1 MAEQTN
7 DDNLRGLISIRQQLA
22 SNTDE
27 IHNQV
32 REMGLLGTEFNNV
45 LTLGK
50 GLNSVLS
57 ETEKM
62 YSESTRSLFTAEKIN
77 KNIKTLY
84 NQQKI
89 IKETLAVTEA
99 RMSRTAKADLDVVR
113 MSRAIQE
120 ERNKEIEKSAQLIAS
135 QTLTAQ
141 EELEHR
147 KSIFRLNRQNEKT
160 EALILQ
166 KSASKVVQQALLLDL
181 QKESVEKAIGFSK
194 AMRDAPL
201 SFKELLASV
210 SKVSNTL
217 GRMDMVK
224 GLAKGLG
231 VAGGFSAAFKS
242 LIDTAF
248 EVDTSL
254 TNISKNSGT
263 TAEFSKSI
271 LQNYTGV
278 VKSISDYDGSL
289 KKSLLTVTSLLK
301 AQQELQASTN
311 QMGLYTLKSVEDQ
324 TYLTTQLG
332 LQAEEAAKIQQSA
345 MFTGK
350 TTEQVTDDV
359 YKQVAG
365 LNSQY
370 KIRLSGRNVLKD
382 VAKIEGVLAVN
393 YKNNPTLIAKAVAQA
408 KALGTSLEQA
418 AAASNSLLD
427 FESSISNELEAEL
440 LTGKRF
446 NLEKARS
453 LALDGDSAGAAKEM
467 LANIGSLTEFQKQ
480 NVIARQAEAKAI
492 GMTVDELSNAL
503 RTQELMK
510 NVSLETK
517 KAIAESGDASKYN
530 AQLNAATNATEM
542 KAAESRVSKQ
552 IEFEKSMERVREQV
566 GILAS
571 GPLIGFLNTII
582 KLTENTWAL
591 KAALV
596 GAAAVMA
603 AMAASSIVTAIS
615 MTVATGGANVIG
627 AATAAGVIG
636 GAGLLAGL
644 GAAAVLNDGL
654 ISPSGQIMI
663 STPEGMIKPNKN
675 DSIITTTDPGS
686 LLNGGGSGR
695 QEQLLSA
702 ILDAVRQPGGVY
714 MDSTKV
720 GTTLGQSY
728 NAYA

>member
-160 EALILQ
+160 EALILE

-210 SKVSNTL
+210 SKLSNTL

-365 LNSQY
+365 MNSQY
-370 KIRLSGRNVLKD
+370 KIRLSGRDVLKD
-382 VAKIEGVLAVN
+382 VAKIEGALAVN

-530 AQLNAATNATEM
+530 AQLNAATNADEM

-571 GPLIGFLNTII
+571 GPLTGFLNTII

-603 AMAASSIVTAIS
+603 AMAASSVVTAIS
-615 MTVATGGANVIG
+615 MTIATGGANVIG